1 MSLNRNES
9 LEMVSAHVDEIKK
22 WADENGYPSPGSYAF
37 ALGVLSAVLADY
49 IWRIGK
55 SNGEEFA
62 VKIFEQVKFLG
73 GK

>member
-1 MSLNRNES
+1 MSLNLNES
-9 LEMVSAHVDEIKK
+9 LDMVNAHVDYIKK
-22 WADENGYPSPGSYAF
+22 WAEENGYTSPGNYAF

-49 IWRIGK
+49 IWCIGK